1 MRNRSS
7 HRGREEDMSSS
18 VGYVHIC
25 GSGKKESAPLTAV
38 FAPLSRNSSQAGF
51 LGGCIVRHLLER
63 GEHPK
68 QIRVLDI
75 RAPTRPD
82 LTTGL
87 AKDIDFRLV
96 DISDR
101 EQVQAAF
108 DAPWPLAE
116 PGHDQ
121 DRGPIDNDS
130 DLNSRRDEDPIAPEL
145 SADITVFHTAAN
157 IRFYE
162 RDPRLLHLSDKV
174 NVEGTQNVL
183 EAARAAGVSVL
194 IYTSSA
200 SVAVRRT
207 RLWLWPW
214 EKRPA
219 FWVQTL
225 EDDDDGRLPRRHEE
239 MFSNYAA
246 SKIKAER
253 LVRAAD
259 RTPLAASVAKK
270 GSQGQGQGQGLLRTG
285 CLRPGNGIYGT
296 GGDILCGAYLA
307 RQVNPS
313 WAQDILQNF
322 IYVENASLAHFC
334 YEQRLVEKARGSTS
348 PDIGGQAFTV
358 VDAGP
363 PVTYGDIYTVLTTLT
378 DGRTVFPRLSVTAM
392 LMLAHVLERL
402 YLLRSFATSSSSPVI
417 RRLGQLV
424 PGLTENL
431 VNLQPS
437 LFSLT
442 IVHLI
447 WDDSRARMSPDKG
460 GLGYAPQWTT
470 LAALCKLVAEHKKA
484 NGRL

>member
-38 FAPLSRNSSQAGF
+38 FAPLSRNSSQAGV
-51 LGGCIVRHLLER
+51 LGGWIVRHLLER

-253 LVRAAD
+253 LVR
-259 RTPLAASVAKK
+259 
-270 GSQGQGQGQGLLRTG
+270 G
-285 CLRPGNGIYGT
+285 RPDPAGGI
-296 GGDILCGAYLA
+296 
-307 RQVNPS
+307 
-313 WAQDILQNF
+313 
-322 IYVENASLAHFC
+322 
-334 YEQRLVEKARGSTS
+334 RGEE
-348 PDIGGQAFTV
+348 G
-358 VDAGP
+358 
-363 PVTYGDIYTVLTTLT
+363 
-378 DGRTVFPRLSVTAM
+378 
-392 LMLAHVLERL
+392 E
-402 YLLRSFATSSSSPVI
+402 
-417 RRLGQLV
+417 
-424 PGLTENL
+424 
-431 VNLQPS
+431 
-437 LFSLT
+437 
-442 IVHLI
+442 
-447 WDDSRARMSPDKG
+447 SRARARTRTSSYGVSQTGERDLRYWWRHSVRRVPR
-460 GLGYAPQWTT
+460 
-470 LAALCKLVAEHKKA
+470 AAGKSLVGPGHPPEFHLR
-484 NGRL
+484 GERIPRSFL